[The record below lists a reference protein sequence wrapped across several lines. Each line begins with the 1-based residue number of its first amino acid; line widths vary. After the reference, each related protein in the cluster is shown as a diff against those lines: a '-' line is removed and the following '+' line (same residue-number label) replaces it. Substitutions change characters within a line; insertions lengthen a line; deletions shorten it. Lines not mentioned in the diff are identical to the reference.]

1 MKIGGYQIIDLK
13 GKNLTTDVGMVY
25 EGIYELIEG
34 TRKPILLSGIQ
45 VDDIE
50 YQDVFTSVTINGS
63 AFELRA
69 YNRLFTIEDT
79 DVVTVTNDIDGGAGD
94 GSSTDGITRFT
105 IYVNESAVE
114 RRYECEAPANKTWR
128 ECIINNL
135 IKSTSIV
142 DENDDSYNYTLKLGI
157 GSNDVILPITLGSSN
172 LIYCNFNSEDTSN
185 LNTELYDYNSNPVK
199 DTDIIEEAQYTNFAD
214 V

>member
-25 EGIYELIEG
+25 EGIYDLIES

-45 VDDIE
+45 VDDTE

-63 AFELRA
+63 AFELKA
-69 YNRLFTIEDT
+69 YNKIFTIEDT
-79 DVVTVTNDIDGGAGD
+79 DVVTVSNDSNGGSVDGG
-94 GSSTDGITRFT
+94 
-105 IYVNESAVE
+105 VVE
-114 RRYECEAPANKTWR
+114 FALHLQDDYIEKHIALEAPANKTWR

-135 IKSTSIV
+135 IKVKNLEEIDDLIISIRV
-142 DENDDSYNYTLKLGI
+142 
-157 GSNDVILPITLGSSN
+157 GSNYNVETVVLGQYQYVYIKFEHADTNEPIYAS
-172 LIYCNFNSEDTSN
+172 
-185 LNTELYDYNSNPVK
+185 LYDSDNNVVK
-199 DTDIIEEAQYTNFAD
+199 DRDIISENTYTNFML

>member
-25 EGIYELIEG
+25 DGVYELIEG

-45 VDDIE
+45 VDNTE
-50 YQDVFTSVTINGS
+50 YQDVFVSVSINGS
-63 AFELRA
+63 AFELKA
-69 YNRLFTIEDT
+69 YNKIFTIEDT
-79 DVVTVTNDIDGGAGD
+79 DVVTVTDDTD
-94 GSSTDGITRFT
+94 GSSTDSITRFS

-135 IKSTSIV
+135 IKVTSEV
-142 DENDDSYNYTLKLGI
+142 DVSEDSDGYTLKLGI

-172 LIYCNFNSEDTSN
+172 LICCNFNSEDTSN
-185 LNTELYDYNSNPVK
+185 LNTELYDYNSNTVK
-199 DTDIIEEAQYTNFAD
+199 DTDIIQEAQYTNFAQ